1 MIPGRI
7 ADATLTLGAPDGW
20 DIEKHGPCSGLPV
33 RIDTSR
39 AGPPC
44 FSSAW
49 FPTPEELRA
58 MLAGAPVILRLVG
71 NGHPPVML
79 SVGDVPGQ

>member
-20 DIEKHGPCSGLPV
+20 DPEKHGPCSGLPV
-33 RIDTSR
+33 RIDR
-39 AGPPC
+39 RCGLPR

-49 FPTPEELRA
+49 FPTPDEIA
-58 MLAGAPVILRLVG
+58 AIQAGAPVILRLVG

-79 SVGDVPGQ
+79 SVGDKPIG